1 MKSDRT
7 KQNTPLWFV
16 WLAWISGLACY
27 AFGWKQEFPFI
38 AAGLL
43 LAFVIYLIINKK
55 GFVMFR
61 KKTLITA
68 DNIEASPQSPAVD
81 FPAGENES
89 SVGRQTS
96 RRCTVIAHNTLFTG
110 NIEIEGDIHIYG
122 KVQGNITLKDGILYV
137 MREGFIE
144 GEFTSPSIVI
154 NGHVSGTCVGESVEI
169 HEHGEME
176 GIVRGVAFSIRPGG
190 CFVGKS
196 ERLAVKKE
204 TKSQRVVEMK
214 KNPSEKTEEKTAE
227 EAAVLSV
234 V

>member
-27 AFGWKQEFPFI
+27 AFGWKHEFPFI

-43 LAFVIYLIINKK
+43 LAFVIYLVINKK

-61 KKTLITA
+61 KKTQKMA
-68 DNIEASPQSPAVD
+68 DEIEVSPLNPAVD
-81 FPAGENES
+81 SPVDENES

-96 RRCTVIAHNTLFTG
+96 RRCTVIAQNTLFTG
-110 NIEIEGDIHIYG
+110 NIDIEGDIHVYG

-144 GEFTSPSIVI
+144 GEFTSPAIVI
-154 NGHVSGTCVGESVEI
+154 NGHVSGTCVGESIEI

-196 ERLAVKKE
+196 ERLAAKKE
-204 TKSQRVVEMK
+204 PESERVVEIK
-214 KNPSEKTEEKTAE
+214 KNQSEKTEEKTAE
-227 EAAVLSV
+227 EAAVLSIV
-234 V
+234 

>member
-1 MKSDRT
+1 MKFDRT
-7 KQNTPLWFV
+7 KQNKPLWFV

-27 AFGWKQEFPFI
+27 AFGLKHAFPFM
-38 AAGLL
+38 ATGLL

-61 KKTLITA
+61 KKTQKMA
-68 DNIEASPQSPAVD
+68 DDIEASPQSPAVD

-89 SVGRQTS
+89 FVVRQTS

-110 NIEIEGDIHIYG
+110 DIEIEGDIHIYG

-176 GIVRGVAFSIRPGG
+176 GIVRGVAFSIRPG
-190 CFVGKS
+190 
-196 ERLAVKKE
+196 R
-204 TKSQRVVEMK
+204 
-214 KNPSEKTEEKTAE
+214 
-227 EAAVLSV
+227 
-234 V
+234 